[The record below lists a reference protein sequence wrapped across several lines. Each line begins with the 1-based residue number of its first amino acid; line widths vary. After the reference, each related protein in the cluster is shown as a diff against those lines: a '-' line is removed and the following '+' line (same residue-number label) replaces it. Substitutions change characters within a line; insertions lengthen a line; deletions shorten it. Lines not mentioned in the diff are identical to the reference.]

1 MEAYGADINNC
12 LCSLIGGKQRI
23 LVDGYQ
29 LPLQFENGLPY
40 L

>member
-1 MEAYGADINNC
+1 MEAFGADINDSSRM
-12 LCSLIGGKQRI
+12 LPGGKQRI

-29 LPLQFENGLPY
+29 LLLEFKDGLPY